1 MRSKSRAICFF
12 FWAPFNK
19 EKGENTFVDS
29 YNIGSDST
37 FQFFI
42 IKICFFSR
50 RRLPM
55 LVKRQENDDQH
66 VCIIINSDCCVCV
79 RINRWLLSR
88 GVMREREK
96 EKFEDGTVSAKGSRC
111 PTA

>member
-1 MRSKSRAICFF
+1 MLL

-55 LVKRQENDDQH
+55 LVKRQENDDQRMYFH
-66 VCIIINSDCCVCV
+66 QFRLLCVCANQSV
-79 RINRWLLSR
+79 VAKQR
-88 GVMREREK
+88 GDEREK
-96 EKFEDGTVSAKGSRC
+96 ENFEDGTVSAKGSRC
-111 PTA
+111 PIA